1 MGSASPELRMSGRAL
16 AISASARGMAEDS
29 SSSRQM
35 KKTTKTMVYKTD
47 SSGNVTTHT
56 DVKVE
61 GSSASES
68 AAFRR
73 YEEQIRVLQ
82 EDLDSEMS
90 MRRRIEHEKQS
101 LQMQIISLSERL
113 TEAESGSESQLDINR
128 KREAE
133 MAKLRKLLE
142 DVHTE
147 SEQQIHQLRT
157 KHQTAMMELQE
168 QIERM
173 SRDKEKVVKE
183 KSVMKTEISELY
195 AQIEIL
201 QSEKVS
207 IKKVVEKLEI
217 TVNEYHLKIEDL
229 NRTVM
234 DVTSAK
240 QKLQMESQEA
250 TKKLNEMRLA
260 IEHAGMDKNKFAAQ
274 LEELRRAADS
284 EARARNAAET
294 KISTLERTIKTL
306 TVEIEE
312 LRTLK
317 IQLEANIEK
326 WRADNADWKK
336 KYENEARLRVEETDA
351 LKKNFTMQINTLQD
365 TIHQLEQKLKA
376 AESQKTK
383 LTQEVSVLVKDF
395 EHSRVVIKELT
406 EKLRVTD
413 KSNADLAAK
422 LKEMTNLYE
431 RADRD
436 NKARAQGAVKMG
448 NDMDRLKMA
457 NEVLT
462 RDKGKLEDDLKSL
475 KMEFETLKKRAA
487 DMDRDN
493 RKLSHEREELARAY
507 KDTDAAKGKAL
518 DRVAQLEKELAK
530 LRNDAE
536 KGLAGARDEFESQK
550 KKLIIEIETLSR
562 RLAESESRLKNEV
575 EVIKKKMSVTI
586 TELEM
591 SLDASNKSNAQ
602 LQNNCKMQATKI
614 MELTAAYDDVNRKLA
629 GNVQQ
634 YDVTI
639 KKLQTIEAEFKG
651 LKINYDNSLKIVK
664 DYEMKMGDLNK
675 KVNELTSINT
685 NLTQIKIKIEKELA
699 IVTRDYDDIA
709 KELKLAD
716 YRANKAGSDAQHF
729 ESLLREE
736 QTKIVNLANAKKALE
751 NEVRSLSVK
760 IEEIETTAI
769 SSSKRT
775 IQKMEMRI
783 TELETMINE
792 EKKSHSITMTEVH
805 KKERSI
811 KELILQSEEDRKNI
825 IILQESLDKLNEK
838 IKMYK
843 RQLEEQESI
852 SNSNIMRVKK
862 FQRELESS
870 EARAEEAESTLNQ
883 FRSRERVFA
892 AASSRSEKS
901 SDVQETEVV
910 VKKTIN
916 KVNVSGGASSSMAIS
931 SSSSA
936 EQSSSSALQSSR
948 DMRAGSV
955 YASSSSRAGSVARA
969 GSTYRASSVRAGS
982 MSRAT
987 STLRY

>member
-1 MGSASPELRMSGRAL
+1 MG
-16 AISASARGMAEDS
+16 
-29 SSSRQM
+29 
-35 KKTTKTMVYKTD
+35 
-47 SSGNVTTHT
+47 
-56 DVKVE
+56 
-61 GSSASES
+61 
-68 AAFRR
+68 
-73 YEEQIRVLQ
+73 
-82 EDLDSEMS
+82 
-90 MRRRIEHEKQS
+90 
-101 LQMQIISLSERL
+101 
-113 TEAESGSESQLDINR
+113 
-128 KREAE
+128 
-133 MAKLRKLLE
+133 
-142 DVHTE
+142 
-147 SEQQIHQLRT
+147 
-157 KHQTAMMELQE
+157 
-168 QIERM
+168 
-173 SRDKEKVVKE
+173 
-183 KSVMKTEISELY
+183 
-195 AQIEIL
+195 
-201 QSEKVS
+201 
-207 IKKVVEKLEI
+207 
-217 TVNEYHLKIEDL
+217 
-229 NRTVM
+229 
-234 DVTSAK
+234 
-240 QKLQMESQEA
+240 
-250 TKKLNEMRLA
+250 
-260 IEHAGMDKNKFAAQ
+260 
-274 LEELRRAADS
+274 
-284 EARARNAAET
+284 ET
-294 KISTLERTIKTL
+294 KISTLERNIKTL

-312 LRTLK
+312 LRALK
-317 IQLEANIEK
+317 IQLEGQVDK
-326 WRADNADWKK
+326 WRLDNADWKK
-336 KYENEARLRVEETDA
+336 KYESEARLRVEEVDA
-351 LKKNFTMQINTLQD
+351 IKKKFTIEVNGLTD
-365 TIHQLEQKLKA
+365 TIHALEQKLKA
-376 AESQKTK
+376 SEHAKQK
-383 LTQEVSVLVKDF
+383 LSQEVNVIVKDF
-395 EHSRVVIKELT
+395 EHSQVVIKELT

-436 NKARAQGAVKMG
+436 NKARAQEVVKL
-448 NDMDRLKMA
+448 NNEMDRFRMA
-457 NEVLT
+457 NETLT
-462 RDKGKLEDDLKSL
+462 RDKGKLEDEYKSL
-475 KMEFETLKKRAA
+475 KMELDALKKRFA
-487 DMDRDN
+487 DLDRDN
-493 RKLSHEREELARAY
+493 RKLAHEREELARAY

-651 LKINYDNSLKIVK
+651 LRINYDNSLKIVK
-664 DYEMKMGDLNK
+664 DYESKMGDLNK

-716 YRANKAGSDAQHF
+716 DRANKAGNDAQHF

-736 QTKIVNLANAKKALE
+736 QTKMVSLVNAKKALE
-751 NEVRSLSVK
+751 NEVRTLSVK

-792 EKKSHSITMTEVH
+792 EKKAHSVTMTEVH

-843 RQLEEQESI
+843 RQPEEQESI

-892 AASSRSEKS
+892 AASARSEKS
-901 SDVQETEVV
+901 SDVQESEVV

-916 KVNVSGGASSSMAIS
+916 KVNVSGASSSSAAIS
-931 SSSSA
+931 SSSA
-936 EQSSSSALQSSR
+936 VEQSSSSALQSSR
-948 DMRAGSV
+948 DIRAGSV
-955 YASSSSRAGSVARA
+955 YASSRAGSVARA